1 MSRFLRQWS
10 EHYFIKVLESCL
22 EPSCV
27 MSIGCKYFKLC
38 RDPLY
43 CLPTLKYHFLTKMLI
58 EINNFQRNWWII
70 VYYIIF
76 IFHLKFHTKI
86 SLKEPHSWNIFLI
99 FHILWRVLFW
109 SKYVHHIQNLHLLWM
124 LIKELNKSNSKL
136 FKSPQSS

>member
-38 RDPLY
+38 GDPLY
-43 CLPTLKYHFLTKMLI
+43 CLPTLKDHFLTKMLI

-76 IFHLKFHTKI
+76 IFHLNFHTKNHLK
-86 SLKEPHSWNIFLI
+86 SLTLEIYSSFFIFYDGYYFGQNMFITYKI
-99 FHILWRVLFW
+99 FIF
-109 SKYVHHIQNLHLLWM
+109 Y
-124 LIKELNKSNSKL
+124 EC
-136 FKSPQSS
+136 